1 MTANCESNSNLSGWK
16 KIVSKI
22 GIGCAIAV
30 PVLALIFLFTVGLST
45 SFTSNGQSDVENFDG
60 GLFYYFK
67 EFSDLIKTLSNS
79 NNPSPSAIF
88 TLINDLFGIIA
99 TLALI
104 IVTVILGIIAL
115 VKSIKAIA
123 KGEDNDYLKSA
134 IATFAS
140 FFVFSIAFASIEAI
154 YSTTDSSVTCYGT
167 LNSAGVTGII
177 LSGIFLLGSI
187 GCKIA
192 VDFKSYVNTKTI
204 LGIVGT
210 VVKVVCVILITCFI
224 TYAITITTSSY
235 TQSGSAFAF
244 VAANASKLQY
254 NEKLAGPVGLSMVTS
269 YFYIAFIIIMLASV
283 RNAIKELCT
292 VHTQVSL
299 KMPIVT
305 LIFAF
310 IYMLLSIVTASSF
323 NSVLKA
329 TGYGVTYPIVVFV
342 LALVNL
348 AGAIVRNAGA
358 KKNA

>member
-30 PVLALIFLFTVGLST
+30 PVLALIFLFTVGLAATVSA
-45 SFTSNGQSDVENFDG
+45 NGQLDVGNFDG

-79 NNPSPSAIF
+79 NNPSPSVIF
-88 TLINDLFGIIA
+88 TIINDLFGIIA

-140 FFVFSIAFASIEAI
+140 FFVFSIAFASIKAI
-154 YSTTDSSVTCYGT
+154 YVTTDSSVTCYG

-329 TGYGVTYPIVVFV
+329 TGYGVTYPIIVFV